1 VSTSRAGVLVAR
13 VVSVA
18 CMGCTLSETPCGA
31 GLRLSGGACV
41 APAEDAV
48 PTPSDST
55 ADASAPAD
63 AAVGGDALREP
74 LALGALLVLDRTP
87 ARALAETPTT
97 AGCDVDAVAL
107 EGSDGEVFA
116 YASRV
121 FGADLLDPFGQG
133 IGLDADEALGAPQGD
148 GQSGTFASLG
158 GSGGFLLLGFEVPR
172 SLVVGDRARIFEVEE
187 SGGRDRG
194 DRCAV
199 WRCPDREVDLERCV
213 FLAEVSDDAA
223 VELR

>member
-1 VSTSRAGVLVAR
+1 MQRAGVLVAW
-13 VVSVA
+13 VGSVA
-18 CMGCTLSETPCGA
+18 CVGCTLSETPCGA

-41 APAEDAV
+41 APADDAA

-55 ADASAPAD
+55 ADATVSGD
-63 AAVGGDALREP
+63 ATVGGDALHER

-107 EGSDGEVFA
+107 EGPDGQVLA

-121 FGADLLDPFGQG
+121 FAADLLDPFGQG
-133 IGLDADEALGAPQGD
+133 IGLDAGEALGAPQGD
-148 GQSGTFASLG
+148 GRSGTFASLG
-158 GSGGFLLLGFEVPR
+158 GSGGFVLLGFDAPR
-172 SLVVGDRARIFEVEE
+172 PLVVGDRARIFEIEE
-187 SGGRDRG
+187 SGGRDRAS
-194 DRCAV
+194 RCAV

-213 FLAEVSDDAA
+213 FLAEVSDDTA